1 MNEVVEINNKELQ
14 VKEWNN
20 ERVVTIY
27 DIAELHERRVDKTNE
42 LLKNN
47 IKHFI
52 KDVDYYLISRENF
65 LETFSGFQRKIPNN
79 VKSIPLF
86 TESGYLKLVKPM
98 TDDLSWDIQTI
109 LINTYF
115 KVKELQQN
123 NFKVPQTFKE
133 ALLLA
138 VEQQEEIERLE
149 LENSKNMLLIEEQKP
164 KVEFFDTVTKSDKTF
179 DMNTVSKI
187 INFKGVGRNNLFSI
201 LRSNGILQYNNQP
214 YQKYVNK
221 GWFRVVEKLFN
232 DKFGNSKINYK
243 TVVYQKGIDNIIK
256 LLKRLGYTNE

>member
-1 MNEVVEINNKELQ
+1 MNKLKVLDKEIEIKEY
-14 VKEWNN
+14 NSN
-20 ERVVTIY
+20 RIVTAW
-27 DIAELHERRVDKTNE
+27 DIAELHEKSVSEVGQQFKRNKKYLIEN
-42 LLKNN
+42 
-47 IKHFI
+47 
-52 KDVDYYLISRENF
+52 VDYILLNRNDISV
-65 LETFSGFQRKIPNN
+65 SQIVIQKKIPNN
-79 VKSIPLF
+79 VKFIPIF
-86 TESGYLKLVKPM
+86 TESGYLMLVKSFN
-98 TDDLSWDIQTI
+98 DELSWEVQRI
-109 LINTYF
+109 LINSYF

-149 LENSKNMLLIEEQKP
+149 LENNKNMLLIEEQKP

-221 GWFRVVEKLFN
+221 GWFKVVEKLFN